1 MTTIR
6 EVLRE
11 AAIAVSL
18 GAAFELIAG
27 FSISASVVLVWALV
41 NRGLI

>member
-11 AAIAVSL
+11 AAIAISL
-18 GAAFELIAG
+18 GAAFELIAA
-27 FSISASVVLVWALV
+27 FAISASVVLVWVLV
-41 NRGLI
+41 NRGMI

>member
-18 GAAFELIAG
+18 GAGFELISLFLFG
-27 FSISASVVLVWALV
+27 LFVVGGARWVLA
-41 NRGLI
+41 